1 MQPKCLSQL
10 LSINCPYQLA
20 IKTEGFLAVVL
31 LCDISAGAR
40 VQLQLILINTSD
52 VSLLFGR
59 RWLGQSTITVVENF
73 KYFSLQM
80 TV

>member
-59 RWLGQSTITVVENF
+59 RWLGSIYNNCSREFQIF
-73 KYFSLQM
+73 
-80 TV
+80 